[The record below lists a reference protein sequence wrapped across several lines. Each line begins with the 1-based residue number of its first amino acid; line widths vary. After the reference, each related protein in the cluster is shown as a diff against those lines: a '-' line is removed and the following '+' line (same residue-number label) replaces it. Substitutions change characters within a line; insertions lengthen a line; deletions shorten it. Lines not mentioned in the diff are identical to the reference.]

1 MTSRL
6 RVSLAAA
13 AAATVALFAAGC
25 GVGSTDEG
33 KISETVTDYLTAL
46 AVGDYGA
53 ACEQLAG
60 TAKPE
65 GDCPARVEAS
75 IAGVS
80 PGEFSDDAEGRS
92 EIDVDGDAAT
102 VTLES
107 GTTLE
112 LARVR
117 GAWLVS
123 SPYTG

>member
-1 MTSRL
+1 MNSRL
-6 RVSLAAA
+6 RVSLTAA

-33 KISETVTDYLTAL
+33 KISETVTTYLTAL

-75 IAGVS
+75 VAGVP
-80 PGEFSDDAEGRS
+80 PGELSDDAEGEA
-92 EIDVDGDAAT
+92 EIEVDGDAAT

-112 LARVR
+112 LALVR

-123 SPYTG
+123 SPYAG

>member
-6 RVSLAAA
+6 RLALAAA
-13 AAATVALFAAGC
+13 AAGTVALFAAGC

-33 KISETVTDYLTAL
+33 KISETVTTYLTAL
-46 AVGDYGA
+46 AVGDYGT

-65 GDCPARVEAS
+65 GDCPGRVEAS
-75 IAGVS
+75 VAGVP
-80 PGEFSDDAEGRS
+80 PGELSDDAEGKAGI
-92 EIDVDGDAAT
+92 EVDGDAAT

-112 LARVR
+112 LALVR

-123 SPYTG
+123 SPYAG

>member
-1 MTSRL
+1 MTRTRL
-6 RVSLAAA
+6 SAALGL
-13 AAATVALFAAGC
+13 ALFAAGC

-33 KISETVTDYLTAL
+33 KISETVTTYLTAL
-46 AVGDYGA
+46 AVGDYGT

-75 IAGVS
+75 VAGVP
-80 PGEFSDDAEGRS
+80 PGELSDDAEGKAGI
-92 EIDVDGDAAT
+92 EVDGNAAT

-112 LARVR
+112 LALVR

-123 SPYTG
+123 SPYAD

>member
-6 RVSLAAA
+6 RLSLAAA
-13 AAATVALFAAGC
+13 AAGTVALFAAGC

-33 KISETVTDYLTAL
+33 KISETVTTYLTAL
-46 AVGDYGA
+46 AAGDYGA

-75 IAGVS
+75 VAGVP
-80 PGEFSDDAEGRS
+80 PGELSDDAEGKAGI
-92 EIDVDGDAAT
+92 EVDGDAAT

-112 LARVR
+112 LALVR

-123 SPYTG
+123 SPYAG

>member
-6 RVSLAAA
+6 PVSLAAA

-25 GVGSTDEG
+25 GVGSTHEG
-33 KISETVTDYLTAL
+33 EISETVTRYLTAL

-65 GDCPARVEAS
+65 SDCAAKVEAS

-80 PGEFSDDAEGRS
+80 PGELSDDAEGRS
-92 EIDVDGDAAT
+92 GIEVDGDAAT

-112 LARVR
+112 LALVR

-123 SPYTG
+123 SPYAG

>member
-1 MTSRL
+1 MTRRL
-6 RVSLAAA
+6 RISLAAA

-33 KISETVTDYLTAL
+33 KVSETVTTYLTAL
-46 AVGDYGA
+46 AAGDYGA

-60 TAKPE
+60 SAKPE
-65 GDCPARVEAS
+65 GDCPSTLEAS
-75 IAGVS
+75 IAGIS
-80 PGEFSDDAEGRS
+80 SDELSDDAEGRS
-92 EIDVDGDAAT
+92 GIEVDGDAAT

-112 LARVR
+112 LALVR

>member
-25 GVGSTDEG
+25 GVGSSHEG
-33 KISETVTDYLTAL
+33 EVSETVTTYLTAL
-46 AVGDYGA
+46 AVGDYDA

-60 TAKPE
+60 AAKPE
-65 GDCPARVEAS
+65 GDCAAKLEAS
-75 IAGVS
+75 VAGIS
-80 PGEFSDDAEGRS
+80 PGEFSDDADGKAGI
-92 EIDVDGDAAT
+92 EIDGDAAT

-112 LARVR
+112 LALVR

-123 SPYTG
+123 SPYAG

>member
-6 RVSLAAA
+6 RLSLAAA
-13 AAATVALFAAGC
+13 AAGTVALFAAGC

-33 KISETVTDYLTAL
+33 KISETVTKYLTAL

-75 IAGVS
+75 VAGVP
-80 PGEFSDDAEGRS
+80 PGELSDDAEGKAGI
-92 EIDVDGDAAT
+92 EVDGDAAT

-112 LARVR
+112 LALVR

-123 SPYTG
+123 SPYAG

>member
-1 MTSRL
+1 M
-6 RVSLAAA
+6 RVSLA

-25 GVGSTDEG
+25 GVGSTNEG
-33 KISETVTDYLTAL
+33 KISDTVTTYLTAL

-60 TAKPE
+60 TARPE
-65 GDCPARVEAS
+65 GDCPAEVEAS
-75 IAGVS
+75 IAGIS
-80 PGEFSDDAEGRS
+80 PGELSDDAEGRS
-92 EIDVDGDAAT
+92 GIEVEGDAAT

>member
-1 MTSRL
+1 MISRL
-6 RVSLAAA
+6 RLSLAAA
-13 AAATVALFAAGC
+13 AAGTVALFAAGC

-33 KISETVTDYLTAL
+33 KISETVTTYLTAL

-75 IAGVS
+75 VAGVP
-80 PGEFSDDAEGRS
+80 PGELSDDAEGKAGI
-92 EIDVDGDAAT
+92 EVDGDAAT

-112 LARVR
+112 LTLVR

-123 SPYTG
+123 SPYAG

>member
-6 RVSLAAA
+6 RLALAAA
-13 AAATVALFAAGC
+13 AAGTVALFAAGC

-33 KISETVTDYLTAL
+33 KISETVTTYLTAL
-46 AVGDYGA
+46 AVGDYGT

-60 TAKPE
+60 TAKPG

-75 IAGVS
+75 VAGVP
-80 PGEFSDDAEGRS
+80 PGELSDDAEGKAGI
-92 EIDVDGDAAT
+92 EVDGDAAT

-112 LARVR
+112 LALVR

-123 SPYTG
+123 SPYAG